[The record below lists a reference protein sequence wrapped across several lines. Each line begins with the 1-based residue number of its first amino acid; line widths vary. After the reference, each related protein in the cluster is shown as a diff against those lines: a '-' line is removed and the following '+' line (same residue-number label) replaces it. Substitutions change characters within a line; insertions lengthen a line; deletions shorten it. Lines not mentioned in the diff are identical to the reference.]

1 MINVLYANEKKGEYP
16 NSYYLASA
24 DPLPLYP
31 SLEGDQKADVCVIG
45 AGFSGL
51 STALHLSR
59 RGYDVVV
66 LDAHRIGWGASGR
79 NGGQVGSGQRVD
91 QQTLVNMVGAEDAR
105 KLWSLGQEAKEMVA
119 TLIDQ
124 HAIACDYRPGVMEV
138 NHRRRFGP
146 ETEDYVGFLRSEY
159 GYELISFVPEEELRC
174 LLATD
179 AYFNGTLDKGAGHLH
194 PLRYA
199 FGLAQA
205 CRNNGVRFFEKTQAL
220 DIDESHKA
228 IVKTQG
234 GQVTAEHVVLA
245 ANGYLGAL
253 NKHTADRVMPINNF
267 VIATEPL
274 DDDLATSLIAN
285 NAAIGD
291 SNFVINYYRLSSD
304 NRMLWGGR
312 ESYRYKFPN
321 DVKSYVRAAMTRI
334 YPQLEKVRID
344 YGWGGVVGVTMNR
357 MPHFEWLSERV
368 LTMGGYSGHGVAL
381 ATLAGSLGAEAIAG
395 SAERF
400 SLMERVPTPAFPG
413 GAALRLPLLAL
424 GMAYYSLRDRLP

>member
-24 DPLPLYP
+24 DPLPPFPVLKG
-31 SLEGDQKADVCVIG
+31 EHKADVCIIG
-45 AGFSGL
+45 AGFCGL
-51 STALHLSR
+51 STALHLAQ
-59 RGYDVVV
+59 RGYNVAI

-91 QQTLVNMVGAEDAR
+91 QQSLADMVGPEDAR
-105 KLWSLGQEAKEMVA
+105 KLWFLGQEAKQLVA
-119 TLIDQ
+119 KMIDQ
-124 HAIACDYRPGVMEV
+124 YSIDCDYQSGVMEV
-138 NHRRRFGP
+138 NHRRRFGH
-146 ETEDYVGFLRSEY
+146 ETEQYVDFLRSEY
-159 GYELISFVPEEELRC
+159 GYEHISFVPEDELREI
-174 LLATD
+174 LATD
-179 AYFNGTLDKGAGHLH
+179 AYFNGTLDVGAGHLH

-199 FGLAQA
+199 VGLAKA
-205 CRNNGVRFFEKTQAL
+205 CRDHGVTFFEQSQAL
-220 DIDESHKA
+220 DIQESNKVV
-228 IVKTQG
+228 VKTDG
-234 GQVTAEHVVLA
+234 GQVTADHVVLA
-245 ANGYLGAL
+245 ANGYVGGL

-274 DDDLATSLIAN
+274 DDDLAQSLISN
-285 NAAIGD
+285 NAAIAD

-304 NRMLWGGR
+304 KRMLWGGR
-312 ESYRYKFPN
+312 ESYRYRFPQ
-321 DVKSYVRAAMTRI
+321 DVKSYVRAAMLRI
-334 YPQLEKVRID
+334 YPQMEKVRVD

-357 MPHFEWLSERV
+357 MPHFEWLSHRI

-381 ATLAGSLGAEAIAG
+381 ATLAGSLGADAIAG

-400 SLMERVPTPAFPG
+400 SLMERVPTTAFPG